1 MEPNMEP
8 CLLQVLQKF
17 DGSTWRHH
25 VTRPTSP
32 LLGQKVSGLKAL
44 EPPLPIEPGV
54 IAAHHSDLSEEVFF
68 FF

>member
-1 MEPNMEP
+1 MKPNIEP
-8 CLLQVLQKF
+8 CPLQVLQKF

-44 EPPLPIEPGV
+44 EPPVPFEPGV
-54 IAAHHSDLSEEVFF
+54 IAAHHSDVSAEVL
-68 FF
+68 